1 MKSEKLFPPKSA
13 TRFFRWFCHP
23 KLVNSIEG
31 DLIELYDERV
41 REAGKRKADR
51 KFIIDVLLLFRPSII
66 RPAEGYKNL
75 NTYGMYKSYFKI
87 GWRNLMRNKGYSFIN
102 IGGLAM
108 GMAVALLIGLWVYDE
123 LSFNKYHENY
133 ETIAQVYRS
142 EILGGEKEVN
152 TPLVTGLGTLLK
164 TEYGSHFK
172 TVAMVRARTEERV
185 IAFGEKKF
193 TQSGYFMQAEGA
205 EILTLKM
212 IEGTRQGLKE
222 MKSILLSESLAKKLF
237 GNADPINQVVMMD
250 AKWDLKVTGVYEDLP
265 RNSTF
270 NEASYFAPL
279 DLYID
284 GWATLDAWDNYFVY
298 VFVQLYPGGDFEE
311 TSKIIKDVMLSH
323 VNAESAETNP
333 EIFLHP
339 MSQWHLNSEFKNGK
353 LVTSK
358 RMMSVWYYSAI
369 GIFVLLL
376 ACINFMN
383 LSTARSEKRAKEVGI
398 RKSIGSLRSQ
408 LIQQFFGE
416 TFLVAL
422 IAAVI
427 ALIAVQLTLPWF
439 NDVSDKNI
447 SLPIGQPLFWVTVI
461 GFILFTGLL
470 AGSYPALYLS
480 SFDAVKILK
489 GTFKAGR
496 FAMVPRR
503 VLVVVQFTV
512 SITLTIGTIIVYQQ
526 IQFAKNR
533 PVGYSRA
540 NLIELRTSSPEYK
553 GQYQSLRNELKNTG
567 VVEEIAE
574 ANYSVTD
581 TRGWNGGFSWHDKKY
596 DAAFNTIFV
605 SHEYGQTIGWKFIE
619 GRDFS
624 RAFPSD
630 LSGIIINESALKI
643 LSLENPVGESLNW
656 SPSGDNRG
664 DYTILGVVKDMV
676 KGSPY
681 EPTDPSIIFL
691 SNRDMEWLYIKMK
704 PTVSPHTA
712 LPKIQSVLAS
722 IVPSAPFDYTFADEA
737 YGAKFRAEERIGKLA
752 TFFSVLALIISC
764 LGLFGLATFMAE
776 QRTKEIGIRK
786 IMGAS
791 VSNLW
796 KMLSKDFVILVIV
809 SCGLAIPISFY
820 FMNSWLGQYEYRT
833 NISWSIFFI
842 TGIGALAITLLTVS
856 FQAIKAALMNPVESL
871 KTE

>member
-1 MKSEKLFPPKSA
+1 MKRTPPQLPL
-13 TRFFRWFCHP
+13 RFFRWFCHP
-23 KLVNSIEG
+23 KLLKYIEG
-31 DLIELYDERV
+31 DLIELYEERV
-41 REAGKRKADR
+41 KEKGKRQADLR
-51 KFIIDVLLLFRPSII
+51 FIIDVLFLLRPSII
-66 RPAEGYKNL
+66 RPAEGYKQL

-87 GWRNLMRNKGYSFIN
+87 GWRNLVKNKGYSFIN
-102 IGGLAM
+102 IGGLAL
-108 GMAVALLIGLWVYDE
+108 GMAVAMLISLWVYDE

-142 EILGGEKEVN
+142 NDWGGELEAS
-152 TPLVTGLGTLLK
+152 TSQVTGLGTLLK
-164 TEYGSHFK
+164 TEYASHFK
-172 TVAMVRARTEERV
+172 NAAMIRARTEERV
-185 IAFGEKKF
+185 LAFGENKF
-193 TQSGYFMQAEGA
+193 TQSGYFMQPEGSDMLS
-205 EILTLKM
+205 LTM
-212 IEGTRQGLKE
+212 IKGTRHGLAD
-222 MKSILLSESLAKKLF
+222 MKSVLLSESVAKKLF
-237 GNADPINQVVMMD
+237 GDADPINQVVMMD

-265 RNSTF
+265 KNSTF
-270 NEASYFAPL
+270 HDASYFAPL

-284 GWATLDAWDNYFVY
+284 GWGSLTSWDNYFVFIY
-298 VFVQLYPGGDFEE
+298 VQINPEGDFEE
-311 TSKIIKDVMLSH
+311 ISRIIEDVMLAH
-323 VNAESAETNP
+323 VDAETIEIKP

-339 MSQWHLNSEFKNGK
+339 MNKWHLDSEFKNGE

-369 GIFVLLL
+369 GVFVLLL

-416 TFLVAL
+416 TLLVAG

-427 ALIAVQLTLPWF
+427 ALMVVQLSLPWF

-447 SLPIGQPLFWVTVI
+447 SMPISNPLFWLICI
-461 GFILFTGLL
+461 GFTLFTGLL

-480 SFDAVKILK
+480 SFNAVKILK

-496 FAMVPRR
+496 FAMLPRR
-503 VLVVVQFTV
+503 VLVVLQFTV

-540 NLIELRTSSPEYK
+540 NLIGMRTASPEYK
-553 GQYQSLRNELKNTG
+553 GQYQAIRNELKNSN

-574 ANYSVTD
+574 ANYSIID
-581 TRGWNGGFSWHDKKY
+581 TRGNNGGFSWHDQKY
-596 DAAFNTIFV
+596 DQSFNTIFV
-605 SHEYGQTIGWKFIE
+605 THEYGKTIGWEFVQ

-624 RAFPSD
+624 REFPSD
-630 LSGIIINESALKI
+630 LSGIVINESALEI
-643 LSLENPVGESLNW
+643 LGLENPVGESLSW
-656 SPSGDNRG
+656 MDRG
-664 DYTILGVVKDMV
+664 EFKIVGVVKDMV

-691 SNRDMEWLYIKMK
+691 SENDMQWLYIKMK
-704 PTVSPHTA
+704 PTVSAHEA
-712 LPKIQSVLAS
+712 LPKIRSVLSS

-737 YGAKFRAEERIGKLA
+737 YAAKFMAEERIGKLA
-752 TFFSVLALIISC
+752 TLFSALALLISC
-764 LGLFGLATFMAE
+764 LGLFGLASFMAE

-791 VSNLW
+791 VTNLW
-796 KMLSKDFVILVIV
+796 KMLSKDFVVLVIV
-809 SCGLAIPISFY
+809 SCSLAIPISYY
-820 FMNSWLGQYEYRT
+820 FMTSWLGQYDYRT
-833 NISWSIFFI
+833 TISWNIFAV
-842 TGIGALAITLLTVS
+842 TGMGALLITLLTVS
-856 FQAIKAALMNPVESL
+856 FQAIKAALANPVKSL
-871 KTE
+871 RSE

>member
-1 MKSEKLFPPKSA
+1 MKQNSPPKLFL
-13 TRFFRWFCHP
+13 RFFRWFCHP
-23 KLVNSIEG
+23 KLKNSIEG
-31 DLIELYDERV
+31 DLIELYQERV
-41 REAGKRKADR
+41 QEKRKRKADIR
-51 KFIIDVLLLFRPSII
+51 FIIDVLLLFRPSII
-66 RPAEGYKNL
+66 KPTEGYQQL

-87 GWRNLMRNKGYSFIN
+87 GWRNLVKNKGYSFIN

-108 GMAVALLIGLWVYDE
+108 GMAVALLISLWVYDE

-142 EILGGEKEVN
+142 EMWNGEKEVN
-152 TPLVTGLGTLLK
+152 TSLVTGLGTLLK

-172 TVAMVRARTEERV
+172 NVAMVRAKTEERV
-185 IAFGEKKF
+185 LAFGENKF

-205 EILTLKM
+205 DLLTLNM
-212 IEGTRQGLKE
+212 IQGTRQGLKE
-222 MKSILLSESLAKKLF
+222 MKTIFLSESLAQKLF
-237 GNADPINQVVMMD
+237 GDADPINQVVMMD

-265 RNSTF
+265 KNSTF
-270 NEASYFAPL
+270 NDASYFAPL

-284 GWATLDAWDNYFVY
+284 GWATLDGWDNYFVY
-298 VFVQLYPGGDFEE
+298 LYVQLYPEGDFER
-311 TSKIIKDVMLSH
+311 TSEIIKDVMLAH
-323 VNAESAETNP
+323 VSPEAAEKKP
-333 EIFLHP
+333 EVFLHP
-339 MSQWHLNSEFKNGK
+339 MSQWHLNSEFKNGS

-369 GIFVLLL
+369 GVFVLLL

-416 TFLVAL
+416 TLLVAM
-422 IAAVI
+422 IAAII
-427 ALIAVQLTLPWF
+427 ALLVVQVSLPWF

-447 SLPIGQPLFWVTVI
+447 SLPMTNPLFWLGVV
-461 GFILFTGLL
+461 GFTLFTGLL

-480 SFDAVKILK
+480 SFNAIKVLK
-489 GTFKAGR
+489 GTFKASS
-496 FAMVPRR
+496 FAMTPRR

-540 NLIELRTSSPEYK
+540 NLIGMRAASPEYK
-553 GQYQSLRNELKNTG
+553 GQYQALRNELKNTG
-567 VVEEIAE
+567 AVEEIAE
-574 ANYSVTD
+574 ANYAITD
-581 TRGWNGGFSWHDKKY
+581 VRGNNGGFSWHDKKY
-596 DAAFNTIFV
+596 DATFNTIFV
-605 SHEYGQTIGWKFIE
+605 THEYGQTIGLEFVE

-624 RAFPSD
+624 REFPSD
-630 LSGIIINESALKI
+630 LSGIIINESALEI
-643 LSLENPVGESLNW
+643 LGLENPVGETLNW
-656 SPSGDNRG
+656 SQGDNRNHS
-664 DYTILGVVKDMV
+664 DYKILGVVKDMV

-681 EPTDPSIIFL
+681 EPISPSIIFL
-691 SNRDMEWLYIKMK
+691 SENDMQWLYIKMN
-704 PTVSPHTA
+704 PTVNAHEA
-712 LPKIQSVLAS
+712 LPKIRSVFAS

-737 YGAKFRAEERIGKLA
+737 YGAKFRAEERIGQLA
-752 TFFSVLALIISC
+752 TLFSTLALLISC
-764 LGLFGLATFMAE
+764 LGLFGLASFMAE

-791 VSNLW
+791 VISLW
-796 KMLSKDFVILVIV
+796 KMLSKDFVVLIVI

-833 NISWSIFFI
+833 TISWNVFI
-842 TGIGALAITLLTVS
+842 VTGIGALVLTLLTVS
-856 FQAIKAALMNPVESL
+856 FQAIKAALMNPVKSL
-871 KTE
+871 RSE